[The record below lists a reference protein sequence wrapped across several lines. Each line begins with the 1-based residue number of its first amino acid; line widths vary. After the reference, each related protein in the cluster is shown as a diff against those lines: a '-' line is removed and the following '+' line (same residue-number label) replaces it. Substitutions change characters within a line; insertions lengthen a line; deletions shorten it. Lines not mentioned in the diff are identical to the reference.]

1 MNSKENKMNSNTN
14 SKKIKRTCTCSTC
27 GKTGHNA
34 SNKKFHPD
42 YEFTGVSVPTEPN
55 QKVICEQCEAFIE
68 SEFWENWAERTTKWV
83 HKSEMTICI
92 NDGSDDRADEAG
104 NVINMCFD
112 CVGATDQICSW
123 VEKKNWFKEFGTED
137 LNAAVAAAKAM
148 CYVDQEDSP
157 NIFPYTK
164 CYECGGRSSCGNYVE
179 KSENWNAWICE
190 DCTPEEEEEEPNPYM
205 EELIECEKCYNEVKR
220 KDMAW
225 TAAGGAYLDVCA
237 YCCKYWLGKSRL
249 NSDEYDHIMK
259 SGPKSLPTHEQSIR
273 SKCLTPCKT
282 RPMMGRSWWKC
293 LGSDSPCSCAYE
305 AKKCK

>member
-14 SKKIKRTCTCSTC
+14 FKKTKKTCTCSTC

-68 SEFWENWAERTTKWV
+68 DDDWDNWAERTTKWV
-83 HKSEMTICI
+83 HKSKMTICI

-123 VEKKNWFKEFGTED
+123 VEKKDWFKEFGTED
-137 LNAAVAAAKAM
+137 LIAAVAAAKAM

-157 NIFPYTK
+157 NIFPYKK

-179 KSENWNAWICE
+179 DDFMCG
-190 DCTPEEEEEEPNPYM
+190 DCAPEEEDNQDDDDSKDLIIIKGAKPEPIPIVVISEN
-205 EELIECEKCYNEVKR
+205 R
-220 KDMAW
+220 
-225 TAAGGAYLDVCA
+225 
-237 YCCKYWLGKSRL
+237 
-249 NSDEYDHIMK
+249 
-259 SGPKSLPTHEQSIR
+259 
-273 SKCLTPCKT
+273 KCLTPCKT

-293 LGSDSPCSCAYE
+293 LGYDSPCSCAYE
-305 AKKCK
+305 AQAKCK